1 MQVVSNTSPINYLL
15 QIDGIEILRNLYGR
29 IVIPHAVLVE
39 LEDAESPNVVR
50 DWAGR
55 SPDWVEVRIP
65 VRELGGQLTHLG
77 AGEKDAILLA
87 EEIGADL
94 LIIDE
99 RAGYTEAENRGL
111 LVTGTLGVLEK
122 AADLGLI
129 NLTEVVS
136 RLLGTNFRIRRNI
149 VETLLRRHESR

>member
-50 DWAGR
+50 DGAGR
-55 SPDWVEVRIP
+55 PPDWVEVRIP
-65 VRELGGQLTHLG
+65 IRELGWQLSHLG

-87 EEIGADL
+87 KEINANL

-122 AADLGLI
+122 AAGLGLV
-129 NLTEVVS
+129 NLRQVVK
-136 RLLGTNFRIRRNI
+136 
-149 VETLLRRHESR
+149 

>member
-1 MQVVSNTSPINYLL
+1 MQVVSNTSPINCLL

-29 IVIPHAVLVE
+29 IVMPHAVLVE

-50 DWAGR
+50 DGAGR
-55 SPDWVEVRIP
+55 PPDLVEVRIP
-65 VRELGGQLTHLG
+65 IRELGGQLTHLG

-87 EEIGADL
+87 KEIDADL

-99 RAGYTEAENRGL
+99 RAGYAEAENQGL
-111 LVTGTLGVLEK
+111 LVTKTLGVLEK

-129 NLTEVVS
+129 NLTQVVS
-136 RLLGTNFRIRRNI
+136 RLLGTNFRIRTI
-149 VETLLRRHESR
+149 SWRHY

>member
-1 MQVVSNTSPINYLL
+1 
-15 QIDGIEILRNLYGR
+15 
-29 IVIPHAVLVE
+29 
-39 LEDAESPNVVR
+39 
-50 DWAGR
+50 
-55 SPDWVEVRIP
+55 
-65 VRELGGQLTHLG
+65 LGWQLTHLG

-122 AADLGLI
+122 AADLSLV
-129 NLTEVVS
+129 NLTQAVS
-136 RLLGTNFRIRRNI
+136 RLLATNFRIRRNI

>member
-1 MQVVSNTSPINYLL
+1 MQVVSNTSPIA
-15 QIDGIEILRNLYGR
+15 
-29 IVIPHAVLVE
+29 VIVE
-39 LEDAESPNVVR
+39 LGDAESPKVVR

-55 SPDWVEVRIP
+55 PPDWVEVRIP
-65 VRELGGQLTHLG
+65 NRELGWQLTHLG

-122 AADLGLI
+122 AADLSLV
-129 NLTEVVS
+129 NLTQAVS
-136 RLLGTNFRIRRNI
+136 RLLATNFRIRRNI

>member
-1 MQVVSNTSPINYLL
+1 MQVVSNTSPINCLL

-29 IVIPHAVLVE
+29 IVMPHAVLVE

-50 DWAGR
+50 DGAGR
-55 SPDWVEVRIP
+55 PPDLVEVRIP
-65 VRELGGQLTHLG
+65 IRELGGQLTHLG

-87 EEIGADL
+87 KEIDADL

-99 RAGYTEAENRGL
+99 RAGYAEAENQGL

-129 NLTEVVS
+129 NLTQVVS
-136 RLLGTNFRIRRNI
+136 RLLGTNFRIRTI
-149 VETLLRRHESR
+149 SWRHY